1 MDLSSASGSGRR
13 PDGYAPIGD
22 YAAIGDGRTAA
33 LVCLDGSIDWL
44 CLPDIDSP
52 SVFGGLLDANRGGC
66 FRLSPS
72 TPFIAERRYLPETN
86 LLETTFRTAE
96 GTITITDCLNLPLG
110 GLAPTRELGRR
121 VECLE
126 GAVEMEWRAEPHF
139 EFGNTGSRLQ
149 WRGSTP
155 VATGGAVALAF
166 CAWSAGDPK
175 IEAGSVGARFRLA
188 AGEEALLAL
197 SAAHGD
203 PLVFP
208 ARAEVESRMRASQ
221 SYWREWAASREYEGP
236 WRDAV
241 LRSALA
247 LKLLIF
253 AQSGAI
259 AAAATSSLPEA
270 VGAARNWDYRFSWI
284 RDASATLDALLALGC
299 PREAEAFFWWLMHA
313 SQLTHPELHVLYAL
327 TGRAPPPERTLE
339 LEGYRASRPVRV
351 GNSAV
356 EQEQLDIYGHL
367 MQTAWLYA
375 DAGGPLTGD
384 VGKRLAAVA
393 DLVCERWRRPDSGIW
408 EVRSTPRHFTE
419 SKMMCW
425 IALDRACR
433 LADRGRIPADSAP
446 RWRRE
451 AESLHAYIAE
461 RCWSQRRGSYLRAAD
476 LGEVDASLLLPAILG
491 YGGDGE
497 RDRLKATLAQIRK
510 ELGTGPLL
518 HRYRGEDGLE
528 EEEGAFLACSFW
540 LVDALA
546 RLGERDQAA
555 ELMEQ
560 LLGRSND
567 VGLYAEEIDPQ
578 SGEFLGNFPQGLV
591 HLALINAA
599 VTLAEDS
606 RR

>member
-1 MDLSSASGSGRR
+1 MDLSTARGSVRG

-22 YAAIGDGRTAA
+22 YAAIGDGRTTA
-33 LVCLDGSIDWL
+33 LVSLDGSIDWL

-52 SVFGGLLDANRGGC
+52 SAFGGLLDANNGGC

-72 TPFIAERRYLPETN
+72 TRFTAARRYLPETN
-86 LLETTFRTAE
+86 LLETTFRTAQ
-96 GTITITDCLNLPLG
+96 GTVTVTDSLNLPLS
-110 GLAPTRELGRR
+110 GLAPTRELARR
-121 VECLE
+121 VTCLE
-126 GAVEMEWRAEPHF
+126 GKVAMEWRVEPRF
-139 EFGNTGSRLQ
+139 DFAAVRPRLQ
-149 WRGSTP
+149 WRGSVP
-155 VATGGAVALAF
+155 VATGRGQALAF
-166 CAWSAGDPK
+166 CAWSAGETT
-175 IEAGSVGARFRLA
+175 IHAGSVGAGFRLA

-197 SAAHGD
+197 SVADGD

-208 ARAEVESRMRASQ
+208 AREEVESRMRASE
-221 SYWREWAASREYEGP
+221 SHWREWAASREYEGP

-259 AAAATSSLPEA
+259 AAAATTSLPEA

-327 TGRAPPPERTLE
+327 NGRAPPAERTLE
-339 LEGYRASRPVRV
+339 LEGYRASRPVRL

-375 DAGGPLTGD
+375 EAGGQLTGD
-384 VGKRLAAVA
+384 VGKRLAGVA
-393 DLVCERWRRPDSGIW
+393 DLVCQRWRSPDSGIW
-408 EVRSTPRHFTE
+408 EVRSAPRHFTE

-433 LADRGRIPADSAP
+433 LADGGRIPADGAP
-446 RWRRE
+446 SWRRE
-451 AESLHAYIAE
+451 AETLHAYIAE
-461 RCWSQRRGSYLRAAD
+461 RCWSQRRASYLRAAD
-476 LGEVDASLLLPAILG
+476 LNEVDASLLLPAILG

-497 RDRLKATLAQIRK
+497 RDRLKATLARTRR

-546 RLGERDQAA
+546 RLGERDEAA
-555 ELMEQ
+555 ELMEE

-599 VTLAEDS
+599 VTLAGDS